1 MALTDLRDCIALV
14 TGATRGVGRGIAE
27 VLGEHG
33 ATVYVTGR
41 TNAGGKGADGL
52 PGTIDDA
59 AGAVTKAGGRGIGL
73 LCDHTDDA
81 QVHGVFE
88 RIAKDSGRLDLLV
101 NNVWGGYEGFEPAM
115 AAVPFWELPIDG
127 FDKMFATSVRA
138 HMVASS
144 QAIPMMVKA
153 GRGLIITISSG
164 DRGKYRGWPTY
175 DVIKSATN
183 RLAFAMSREVH
194 KHGITS
200 LAIQPGWTRT
210 ERIMQAYDGNPP
222 PETESPHYTG
232 RAIAALATDP
242 DVKRHNGKVFRTG
255 DVAEMYGFTD
265 VDGRKVPPFDLG
277 PDYPAPELPL

>member
-1 MALTDLRDCIALV
+1 MAVADLKGRVALV

-41 TNAGGKGADGL
+41 TAPGNKGADGL

-59 AGAVTKAGGRGIGL
+59 AEAVTRAGGKGIGL

-81 QVHGVFE
+81 QVRVVFE
-88 RIAKDSGRLDLLV
+88 RIATDSARLDLLV
-101 NNVWGGYEGFEPAM
+101 NNVWGGYEGFEPSM
-115 AAVPFWELPIDG
+115 AAGPFWELPIDA
-127 FDKMFATSVRA
+127 FDKMFATGVRA

-144 QAIPMMVKA
+144 MAIPLMVKA
-153 GRGLIITISSG
+153 RGLIITISSG

-183 RLAFAMSREVH
+183 RLAFAMSRVLH

-200 LAIQPGWTRT
+200 LAVQPGWTRT

-232 RAIAALATDP
+232 RAVAALATDP
-242 DVKRHNGKVFRTG
+242 DVKRHNGKVYRTG

-277 PDYPAPELPL
+277 PDYPAPETPL